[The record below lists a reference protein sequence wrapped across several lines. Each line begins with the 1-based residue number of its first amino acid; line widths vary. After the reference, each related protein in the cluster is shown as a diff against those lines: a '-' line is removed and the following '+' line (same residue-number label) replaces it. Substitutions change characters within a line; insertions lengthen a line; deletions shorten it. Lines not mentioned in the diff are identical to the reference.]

1 MEEDAECPLCL
12 EEIHIMDWNFKPCE
26 CGYRICGFCWN
37 HIKQNLNGLCPACR
51 RPYSDDMAKFKPLSK
66 EEIARIKQEKRA
78 REQARKENEATN
90 RRNLAGARV
99 VQRSLVYVIGL
110 SPRVANEETLRGPD
124 FFGQFGK
131 IAKLVINRRQ
141 VHPSGGLGVYVTF
154 ASKDDAAQ
162 CVQAVDG
169 SRFDGRTLRAAFGTT
184 KYCANFLRNLPCQSP
199 GCMYLHELATDEDAY
214 NKEEV
219 ASVSSSSLK

>member
-1 MEEDAECPLCL
+1 EEDTECPLCL
-12 EEIHIMDWNFKPCE
+12 EEIHIMDRNFRPCE

-51 RPYSDDMAKFKPLSK
+51 RPYSDERVEFTPLSK

-78 REQARKENEATN
+78 REQAKKESEANN

-110 SPRVANEETLRGPD
+110 SPRTLRGPD

-199 GCMYLHELATDEDAY
+199 GCMYLHELATEEDAY
-214 NKEEV
+214 NKDD
-219 ASVSSSSLK
+219 ASNTSGTHGLNPLK